1 MYVIGPACV
10 MLYPLL
16 RSGLCPFSC
25 RVMYFLKSPVLNVV
39 NNLKYIKLPQLIKLV
54 ISNKI
59 LNVQYVWCF
68 LKNPVLNPVNN
79 FKYIERHQLI

>member
-16 RSGLCPFSC
+16 RSGLCPFSY
-25 RVMYFLKSPVLNVV
+25 RVKYFLKNPVLNVV
-39 NNLKYIKLPQLIKLV
+39 DNRKYIKLPQLIMV
-54 ISNKI
+54 ISNTM
-59 LNVQYVWCF
+59 LNVQNVWCF

-79 FKYIERHQLI
+79 LIYIELHQLI